1 MTVSIVILELI
12 AKFFFFEIIISLNYN
27 KLEVKQMQLDET
39 VTDVIYL

>member
-12 AKFFFFEIIISLNYN
+12 AKFFFEIIISLNYN